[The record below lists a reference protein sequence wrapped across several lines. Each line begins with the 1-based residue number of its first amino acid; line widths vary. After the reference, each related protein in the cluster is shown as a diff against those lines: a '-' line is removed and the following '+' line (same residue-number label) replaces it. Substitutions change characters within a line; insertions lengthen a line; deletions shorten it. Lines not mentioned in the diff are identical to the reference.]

1 MGGIT
6 SDIVAAIADAED
18 VERSQLDY
26 RLYDYV
32 DPDAIEQLASG
43 PQNSWTL
50 TFSVPDH
57 EVTVT
62 DAGRVVVDEKRAEP
76 PA

>member
-6 SDIVAAIADAED
+6 SDIVAAIADAEG

-50 TFSVPDH
+50 TFDVPNH

-62 DAGRVVVDEKRAEP
+62 DTGRIVVDEKRAER